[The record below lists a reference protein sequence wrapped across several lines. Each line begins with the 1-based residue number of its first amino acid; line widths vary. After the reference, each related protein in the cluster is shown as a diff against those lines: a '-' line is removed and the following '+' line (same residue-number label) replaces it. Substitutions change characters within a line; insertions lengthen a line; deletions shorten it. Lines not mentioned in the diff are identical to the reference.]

1 MGGFRF
7 LEEKQLK
14 NLHQLTVHVRSNGLN
29 FLSEDYK
36 NCRIGQKPL
45 SFNTLKKMLN
55 N

>member
-45 SFNTLKKMLN
+45 PFNTLKKMLN